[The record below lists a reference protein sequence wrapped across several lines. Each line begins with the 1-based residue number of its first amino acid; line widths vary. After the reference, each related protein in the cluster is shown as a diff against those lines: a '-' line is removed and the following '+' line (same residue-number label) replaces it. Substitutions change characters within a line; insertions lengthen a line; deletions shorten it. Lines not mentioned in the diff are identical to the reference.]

1 VEANRKFPPA
11 AACWQSN
18 VQATEEPDGTVTDG
32 RVVSPVPDFW
42 RYCLGAAELDVGAT
56 AEELHADAATAANA
70 MPTAGAR
77 ILEDRERHLASLL
90 LV

>member
-1 VEANRKFPPA
+1 
-11 AACWQSN
+11 
-18 VQATEEPDGTVTDG
+18 
-32 RVVSPVPDFW
+32 
-42 RYCLGAAELDVGAT
+42 LGAAELDVGAT